1 MNNKF
6 LYITLIILL
15 GLARSGISQDP
26 QFSQFYSSPLYM
38 GPSFAGLG
46 DGGRVI
52 INYRDQ
58 WPKISGT
65 YITYAISGDYYIDR
79 YKSGIGFLI
88 LRDDAGNGLFN
99 ITNLGLNYSYNFNI
113 NPEWQIR
120 PGLQAYYYMKEIH
133 YDRLKFGD
141 EILRGTGTGSSM
153 EMSRLQLAEPTRHF
167 DFTGSVLA
175 YSESLWLGVTVDH
188 LMYFSEIL
196 AREGDYM
203 PVRLSVY
210 GGGKYNIS
218 GRTRKRYEENITGAF
233 NLLIQDKYR
242 YLDLGTYYT
251 KEPLVFGLWYRGVNI
266 FPDNPNTGALA
277 LLLGLKFDS
286 ISVGYS
292 YDFTTSS
299 LITRTGGAHE
309 VSLIYTFDDKRR
321 KKTRHKALPCPS
333 F

>member
-1 MNNKF
+1 MKIK
-6 LYITLIILL
+6 YIYTIIILMNL
-15 GLARSGISQDP
+15 VQTGISQDP

-46 DGGRVI
+46 DGGRII

-58 WPKISGT
+58 WPQINGT

-79 YKSGIGFLI
+79 YNSGVGI
-88 LRDDAGNGLFN
+88 LVMRDDAGNGLFN

-113 NPEWQIR
+113 NRDWQIR

-133 YDRLKFGD
+133 YDKLRFGD
-141 EILRGTGTGSSM
+141 EILRGSESGSSL
-153 EMSRLQLAEPTRHF
+153 ELSRLQLADPTRHF

-175 YSESLWLGVTVDH
+175 YSESLWLGITVDH

-196 AREGDYM
+196 ARESDYV
-203 PVRLSVY
+203 PVRLSIY
-210 GGGKYNIS
+210 GGGKYDIT

-242 YLDLGTYYT
+242 YLDLGAYYT
-251 KEPLVFGLWYRGVNI
+251 KEPIVFGLWYRGVNI
-266 FPDNPNTGALA
+266 FPDNPNAGAITM
-277 LLLGLKFDS
+277 LLGLKLKS
-286 ISVGYS
+286 VSVGYS

-309 VSLIYTFDDKRR
+309 ISLIYTFDDKKR